1 MLNRYMNRYTIVLL
15 LTLLINSVGY
25 SQIKLEAPTD
35 VATGKKI
42 VIRVVI
48 EKGKDLK
55 FTVLKDGKEFKDYLA
70 FKDLADDK
78 PVLLITDTE
87 DGVYTVV
94 AAVNEANK
102 TFIGTCVTQ
111 VGKPKPVPDPKI
123 PDPKIPDPKVPET
136 GLNKEIKDLYT
147 ATPDA
152 VNLDQLIAVF
162 TDIKTAIAAGKYK
175 TFGDFETSIAA
186 TTAQRITDSTKL
198 RKIRDRL
205 GDYLIEKTGT
215 DPRAWDAKK
224 ATQVCDDILAALRF
238 AGGK

>member
-1 MLNRYMNRYTIVLL
+1 MNRYTLAFLLVLFL
-15 LTLLINSVGY
+15 NSVGY
-25 SQIKLEAPTD
+25 SQVKLEAPAEA
-35 VATGKKI
+35 ATGKKI
-42 VIRVVI
+42 VVKVLI

-55 FTVLKDGKEFKDYLA
+55 LTVLKDGKEFKDYLA

-78 PVLLITDTE
+78 PILLITDTE
-87 DGVYTVV
+87 DGVYTVF
-94 AAVNEANK
+94 AAVNDANK
-102 TFIGTCVTQ
+102 TWTATSFTQ
-111 VGKPKPVPDPKI
+111 VGAPKPKPPIVPDPKV
-123 PDPKIPDPKVPET
+123 PDPKVPDPKVPEA
-136 GLNKEIKDLYT
+136 GLNKEIQDLYK
-147 ATPDA
+147 AAPDA
-152 VNLDQLIAVF
+152 VNLDQLVAVF

-224 ATQVCDDILAALRF
+224 ATQVCDDILAALKV
-238 AGGK
+238 AK